1 MFDHTHYVP
10 ILKGKQAEYLALREL
25 SETVKDGF
33 TPLIEIPSI
42 PYDFVNE
49 RPAKTIKQHVEKV
62 AQNIEK
68 GWGTNRPVF
77 VDFDFIPPSEVL
89 PDGSQPLKFVFDQGR
104 TKKLRLV
111 PVTGID
117 RDREYQNAV
126 KDANDKDGFGIC
138 FRLAG
143 EDFDDMADLQLRLE
157 ALFKHF
163 KVHAHQTDAIIDFES
178 IVNTPASTVLL
189 AAKSI
194 LAGLPFLR
202 DWRTLTLAASAFPQD
217 LQKMPAQSITPVAR
231 TEWQAWLTLAAN
243 KHRLIRLPTFGD
255 YAIAH
260 PIPNEMDPRL
270 IRISAQLRYTADNDW
285 LIFKERGAVK
295 HGFDQFN
302 KICRTLIGRAEY
314 KGAAFSA
321 GDKAINNC
329 ASPGS
334 NPGNAQVW
342 RRIGTNHHLTL
353 VVVDQLASVPG
364 L

>member
-1 MFDHTHYVP
+1 MFDRAHYVP

-25 SETVKDGF
+25 PDSVKDGF
-33 TPLIEIPSI
+33 TPLVEIPSI
-42 PYDFVNE
+42 PYDFVKE

-62 AQNIEK
+62 AENLEK
-68 GWGTNRPVF
+68 GWGSNRPVF

-104 TKKLRLV
+104 AKELLLV
-111 PVTGID
+111 PVTGTD
-117 RDREYQNAV
+117 RDIAYQNAV
-126 KDANDKDGFGIC
+126 KEANDKDRLGIC

-143 EDFDDMADLQLRLE
+143 EDFDDMTDLQSTLE
-157 ALFKHF
+157 AQFKHF
-163 KVHAHQTDAIIDFES
+163 KIKAHQADAIIDFES
-178 IVNTPASTVLL
+178 IANVPTSTVLL

-194 LAGLPFLR
+194 LTGLPFLR
-202 DWRTLTLAASAFPQD
+202 DWRTLTFAGSAFPQD
-217 LQKMPAQSITPVAR
+217 LQRMPAQSVTPVPR

-243 KHRLIRLPTFGD
+243 KHRLIRLPAFGD
-255 YAIAH
+255 YGIAH
-260 PIPNEMDPRL
+260 PIPNEMDPR
-270 IRISAQLRYTADNDW
+270 IMKMSAQLRYATDTDW
-285 LIFKERGAVK
+285 LVFKERGAVK

-302 KICRTLIGRAEY
+302 KICRDLTVRAEY

-321 GDKAINNC
+321 GDKAINTC

-334 NPGNAQVW
+334 NSGNAQVW

-353 VVVDQLASVPG
+353 VVDQLASVPG